1 MMHLLDVISESMEEY
16 VEIVSAD
23 FWQVQECFKEIT
35 DCFIFKNCS
44 YRIVCKYGRRGFIN
58 NYIYF
63 QSWVN
68 AILCN
73 LGDHIA

>member
-44 YRIVCKYGRRGFIN
+44 YS
-58 NYIYF
+58 YIYF
-63 QSWVN
+63 QSCVY